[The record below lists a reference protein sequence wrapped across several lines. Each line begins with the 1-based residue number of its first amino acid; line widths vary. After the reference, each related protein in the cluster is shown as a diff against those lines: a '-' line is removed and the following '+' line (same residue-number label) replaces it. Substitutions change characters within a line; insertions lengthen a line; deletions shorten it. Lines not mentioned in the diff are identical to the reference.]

1 MYSPGRPA
9 SPLDCP
15 SHRARGRRP
24 ARQVL
29 ALVAAVA
36 ALTVTLD
43 CGGSS
48 EGARGRAAGSG
59 VPVHTTDVQRM
70 SIQRQID
77 LAGTLLSPDQARVS
91 AEASGVVRR
100 VLVEIGQEV
109 GVGSPLVELEPREL
123 RLALERAAAALLQT
137 RAQLSMSGAIDSTD
151 APPPDAEIA
160 GVKTA
165 TANLDDARSGY
176 ERAKALSARGVTS
189 FEVLQ
194 AAETKFKVAEANHQA
209 ALDSVR
215 ATKAQLQDRRAAYSL
230 ALKQLDDAV
239 VRAPIA
245 GVVSERPVQV
255 GEYIGARTV
264 VVTMVQMSPL
274 QLRIG
279 VQERH
284 AGVVE
289 PGQPVQF
296 RVEAFGDRLFNGKVA
311 YVSPALD
318 QTMRTFTVE
327 AVVDNPDRLLK
338 PGFFAK
344 GVILTRLDTEVPAV
358 PDPAVSVLAGV
369 ASVYA
374 IKDGSVTQQEVELGV
389 RQGDLWEITKGL
401 KGDEVLAT
409 SRLNELATGVRVRV
423 LKPGESEAAPGAGAA
438 GERGAGGGRQGG
450 AASGRQSGGRRG
462 AASGAASGAAR
473 GGER

>member
-1 MYSPGRPA
+1 MCLPGRMALPSA
-9 SPLDCP
+9 RPSARPLD
-15 SHRARGRRP
+15 ARP

-29 ALVAAVA
+29 ALAAAA
-36 ALTVTLD
+36 ALTTTLA
-43 CGGSS
+43 CGGGS
-48 EGARGRAAGSG
+48 EGARVRGPGG
-59 VPVHTTDVQRM
+59 VAIHTTEVQRM
-70 SIQRQID
+70 SVQRQID
-77 LAGTLLSPDQARVS
+77 LAGTLLSPDEAKVS

-100 VLVEIGQEV
+100 VLVEIGREV

-123 RLALERAAAALLQT
+123 KLALERAAAALLQT
-137 RAQLSMSGAIDSTD
+137 RAQLSMSGAIDRTE

-165 TANLDDARSGY
+165 TANLDDARSGF
-176 ERAKALSARGVTS
+176 ERAKALAARGVTS
-189 FEVLQ
+189 SEVLQ
-194 AAETKFKVAEANHQA
+194 AAETRFKVAEASHQA

-215 ATKAQLQDRRAAYSL
+215 ATKAQLQDRRAAYAL

-264 VVTMVQMSPL
+264 VATIVQMSPL
-274 QLRIG
+274 KLRTG

-296 RVEAFGDRLFNGKVA
+296 RVEAFGHRLFTGRVA
-311 YVSPALD
+311 HVSPALD

-327 AVVDNPDRLLK
+327 ALVDNPDRVLK

-344 GVILTRLDTEVPAV
+344 GVILTRLDTDVPAV
-358 PDPAVSVLAGV
+358 PDLAVSVLAGV

-401 KGDEVLAT
+401 TGDEVLAT

-423 LKPGESEAAPGAGAA
+423 LKPGESEAAPGGGGDG
-438 GERGAGGGRQGG
+438 GERGAAGGRQGGGRRGADGGGRQGG
-450 AASGRQSGGRRG
+450 AR
-462 AASGAASGAAR
+462 
-473 GGER
+473 